1 MASLDDTNS
10 TKRVEDDR
18 SQAIEAAVV
27 RIMKVKQGIRT
38 YIHTFPIYC
47 AYRVLELSLLVRK
60 KTHRIYHMHY
70 MTYYHRATI
79 F

>member
-47 AYRVLELSLLVRK
+47 ADRCLELSLLVRK
-60 KTHRIYHMHY
+60 KLIESTTCI
-70 MTYYHRATI
+70 I
-79 F
+79 